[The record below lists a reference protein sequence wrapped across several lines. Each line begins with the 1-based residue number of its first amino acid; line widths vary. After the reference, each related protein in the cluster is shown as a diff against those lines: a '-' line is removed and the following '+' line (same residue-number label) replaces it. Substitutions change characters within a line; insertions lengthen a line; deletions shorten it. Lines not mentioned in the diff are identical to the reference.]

1 MSRET
6 PHVSDE
12 VHDIREHKKWLDDRL
27 RYIQLEF
34 AERQMKK
41 EPPLEEKFSEIIW
54 SITPLGKEITDR
66 LRQKRREEGKEGT
79 ITQEEL
85 KDEINLRR
93 AKIDE
98 IYQQHLPDWMEQVMA
113 LIHESGPALEE
124 APEELKEKAGLLH
137 YNDATP
143 DLKELSKFGITATDR
158 CLEVHFQAMYTR
170 PEEQFSV
177 KHLRDSFSDL
187 AQIIA
192 TQQPDVRGVLM
203 RSWLVGRLNNKGLSK
218 LFGWHI
224 ISNSPSLDHK
234 STWWQLIDSKGKIK
248 SKEIE
253 FLKKEGRL
261 PYEDAY
267 GFIPVR
273 ELMEKFYP
281 RTEKPQTITLKRL
294 APEFIEFVKRI
305 RSAIDEAIKNAWTD
319 GNGHG
324 INNILN
330 EEKLKPLMES
340 EIGDDIRNFFDNLKL
355 DKYSSYSAMLEAERP
370 GFVEIR
376 DRIQNYVMEHWY
388 QNEGIEIPPTKDS
401 R

>member
-1 MSRET
+1 MNPET
-6 PHVSDE
+6 DRASIEAHN
-12 VHDIREHKKWLDDRL
+12 IREHKERL
-27 RYIQLEF
+27 KERLHYIQLEF
-34 AERQMKK
+34 ADGQMKGPSPK
-41 EPPLEEKFSEIIW
+41 EKFSDIIW
-54 SITPLGKEITDR
+54 SMTPLGKEITDR
-66 LRQKRREEGKEGT
+66 LRQKLRKESPEKEISGERLENE
-79 ITQEEL
+79 IT
-85 KDEINLRR
+85 LRH

-98 IYQQHLPDWMEQVMA
+98 IYQLHLPDWMEQIMA
-113 LIHESGPALEE
+113 LIHESGFALEVV
-124 APEELKEKAGLLH
+124 PEELKEKAGLLH
-137 YNDATP
+137 YNDATADP
-143 DLKELSKFGITATDR
+143 KEFSKFGIRAIDR

-203 RSWLVGRLNNKGLSK
+203 QSWLIGRLNNMGLSK

-224 ISNSPSLDHK
+224 ISNSPSLDHE

-273 ELMEKFYP
+273 ELMEMFYP
-281 RTEKPQTITLKRL
+281 RTEKPQIITLKRL
-294 APEFIEFVKRI
+294 APEFIESVKRI
-305 RSAIDEAIKNAWTD
+305 DAISEAVKNAWHD
-319 GNGHG
+319 GNGQE

-376 DRIQNYVMEHWY
+376 DRIRNYVMEHWY